1 MRKLILLALC
11 SVSALASTS
20 VMARELAQSEKQVI
34 MDVVNSRLKDP
45 YSAKYTWQDYKGGET
60 YCAWVNSKNSYGGYV
75 GNQVIIMDV
84 RKDNLGKIVWA
95 QGGLSDDPIS
105 YPICTDDGY
114 RVKP

>member
-11 SVSALASTS
+11 GVSALASTS

-75 GNQVIIMDV
+75 GNQVIIMAVKYD
-84 RKDNLGKIVWA
+84 KKGKITWA
-95 QGGLSDDPIS
+95 QGGLSDDPVL
-105 YPICTDDGY
+105 YPICTEEGY
-114 RVKP
+114 KVKP